1 MKHIIIAL
9 LILCGIASA
18 GFQPYDIFVIV
29 WNNETGQPES
39 GVDVA
44 FSYNNQSFML
54 TTVDDG
60 SVVFATQNFC
70 GELPDGS
77 LINVSCKYGTK
88 QAQVHCGDAGFGVTF
103 NEPSEETTVEAFA
116 MAGFIAIAIGA
127 GLYRLRRKRK
137 SIIKED
143 IIMDKEHENCN
154 SDETKEFK
162 LKRDFGVR
170 ALVATGSMTGY
181 ILISG
186 LAVYRGDVD
195 MLENI
200 SKIFMPVITAIVVFY
215 FNSSSI
221 RDASKR

>member
-18 GFQPYDIFVIV
+18 GFQPYDIFVVV

-39 GVDVA
+39 GVDVT
-44 FSYNNQSFML
+44 FSYNNQSFVL
-54 TTVDDG
+54 TTVEDG
-60 SVVFATQNFC
+60 SGVFATQNFR
-70 GELPDGS
+70 GELLDGT
-77 LINVSCKYGTK
+77 LINVTCKYGTK
-88 QAQVHCGDAGFGVTF
+88 QAQVHRGDAGFGVTF
-103 NEPSEETTVEAFA
+103 NEPSEEIAVEAFA
-116 MAGFIAIAIGA
+116 MAGFIAIVIGA
-127 GLYRLRRKRK
+127 GLYRLRRKRLT
-137 SIIKED
+137 IIKED
-143 IIMDKEHENCN
+143 IIMD
-154 SDETKEFK
+154 KEFK

>member
-1 MKHIIIAL
+1 MKYIIIAL

-29 WNNETGQPES
+29 WNNETGQPET

-44 FSYNNQSFML
+44 FSYNNQSFTL
-54 TTVDDG
+54 TTVEDG
-60 SVVFATQNFC
+60 SVVFATQNFR

-77 LINVSCKYGTK
+77 LINVTCKYGTK
-88 QAQVHCGDAGFGVTF
+88 QAQVNRGDAGFGVTF
-103 NEPSEETTVEAFA
+103 NEPSEETAVEAFA
-116 MAGFIAIAIGA
+116 MAGFIAIAVGA

-137 SIIKED
+137 LIKED
-143 IIMDKEHENCN
+143 ILMD
-154 SDETKEFK
+154 KEFK

-170 ALVATGSMTGY
+170 ALIATLSMLGY

-195 MLENI
+195 LLENI
-200 SKIFMPVITAIVVFY
+200 SKIFIPVITAIVVFY

>member
-18 GFQPYDIFVIV
+18 GFQPYDIFAVV
-29 WNNETGQPES
+29 WNNETGQPEP

-44 FSYNNQSFML
+44 FSYNNQSFVL
-54 TTVDDG
+54 TTADDG
-60 SVVFATQNFC
+60 SVVFATQNFR

-77 LINVSCKYGTK
+77 LINVTCKYGTK
-88 QAQVHCGDAGFGVTF
+88 QAQVHRGDAGFGVTF
-103 NEPSEETTVEAFA
+103 NEPSEEIAVEAFA
-116 MAGFIAIAIGA
+116 MAGFIAIAVGA

-143 IIMDKEHENCN
+143 IIMD
-154 SDETKEFK
+154 TEFK

-200 SKIFMPVITAIVVFY
+200 SKIFMPIITAIVVFY

>member
-1 MKHIIIAL
+1 MDAMKHIIIAL

-18 GFQPYDIFVIV
+18 GFQPYDIFVVV

-39 GVDVA
+39 GVDVTY
-44 FSYNNQSFML
+44 SYNNQSFVL
-54 TTVDDG
+54 TTVEDG
-60 SVVFATQNFC
+60 SGVFATQNFR
-70 GELPDGS
+70 GELLDGT
-77 LINVSCKYGTK
+77 LINVTCKYGTK
-88 QAQVHCGDAGFGVTF
+88 QAQVHRGDAGFGVTF
-103 NEPSEETTVEAFA
+103 NEPSEEIAVEAFA
-116 MAGFIAIAIGA
+116 MAGFIAIVIGA
-127 GLYRLRRKRK
+127 GLYRLRRKRLT
-137 SIIKED
+137 IIKED
-143 IIMDKEHENCN
+143 IIMD
-154 SDETKEFK
+154 KEFK